1 MTEQRHYQRIGFRT
15 EASIITSEATYACH
29 LIDLALQGALFQ
41 CEAETPLAVGQ
52 KARLHIYLPDSDISL
67 NFTAEMIHK
76 HERFCGF
83 LFLTEDVDTLVHLRR
98 LLELNI
104 GDTEKTDQEFSNW
117 LHQGSSSR

>member
-1 MTEQRHYQRIGFRT
+1 MTEQRQYQRIGFRT
-15 EASIITSEATYACH
+15 EASIMTSEATYSCH

-41 CEAETPLAVGQ
+41 CEMDTPLSVGQ
-52 KARLHIYLPDSDISL
+52 KARLHIYLPDSEISL

-76 HERFCGF
+76 HDKFCGF

-104 GDTEKTDQEFSNW
+104 GDAEKIDHEFAHW
-117 LHQGSSSR
+117 LHQNSLP